1 MIVTVTLNPSIDRTI
16 AVDALVRGG
25 VNRAEIIALDAGG
38 KGVNVSRALAVYGAE
53 THAIMIGAA
62 LGGLWFSDVLNAASV
77 PHTTV
82 KAEGITRSNI
92 TLVEADGTV
101 TKINEPGVTL
111 NEALIAD
118 VETALGALA
127 LDGAWVVFAGRLN
140 PGAADDTYLRLAR
153 FAAARGAKVAVDV
166 SGKPLDV
173 ALEAGT
179 VDLIKPNQH
188 ELGEIVGRT
197 LPTVGD
203 VILAARE
210 VIARGVATVVCSLGR
225 DGALYIT
232 ADEAMHVEPAMVIQ
246 GTPVGAGDILLAT
259 FIGGGANAEAL
270 VGAVQWSAASVAL
283 PGTAIPTPEQAAA
296 IPVTR
301 HAEPVLTRQLNEVS

>member
-53 THAIMIGAA
+53 THAIMISAA
-62 LGGLWFSDVLNAASV
+62 LGGLWFADVLEAARI

-82 KAEGITRSNI
+82 MAQGVTRSNI
-92 TLVEADGTV
+92 TLLEADGTV

-111 NEALIAD
+111 NESLIAD
-118 VETALGALA
+118 VEAALSA
-127 LDGAWVVFAGRLN
+127 LDLDGSWVVFAGRLN
-140 PGAADDTYLRLAR
+140 PGAPDDTYLRLAR

-166 SGKPLDV
+166 SGRPLDI

-197 LPTVGD
+197 LSTVGE
-203 VILAARE
+203 VIVAARE
-210 VIARGVATVVCSLGR
+210 VISRGVATVVCSLGR

-232 ADEAMHVEPAMVIQ
+232 ADEVLHAEPAVVIQ

-283 PGTAIPTPEQAAA
+283 PGTAIPTREQAAA

-301 HAEPVLTRQLNEVS
+301 HPEPVLTRQLNEVS

>member
-1 MIVTVTLNPSIDRTI
+1 VTVTLNPSIDRTI
-16 AVDALVRGG
+16 RVDRLVRGG
-25 VNRAEIIALDAGG
+25 VNRAQIVALDAGG

-53 THAIMIGAA
+53 THAIMIGAN
-62 LGGLWFSDVLNAASV
+62 LGALWFREVLDAAGV
-77 PHTTV
+77 PHTMVMT
-82 KAEGITRSNI
+82 EGVTRSNI
-92 TLVEADGTV
+92 TLLEADGTV

-111 NEALIAD
+111 QEAAISD
-118 VETALGALA
+118 VESALAALA

-140 PGAADDTYLRLAR
+140 PGAPADTYLRLAR
-153 FAAARGAKVAVDV
+153 FAKQRGAMVAVDV
-166 SGKPLDV
+166 SGQPLDI
-173 ALEAGT
+173 ALRAGA

-188 ELGEIVGRT
+188 ELGEIVGRQLRT
-197 LPTVGD
+197 IGAV
-203 VILAARE
+203 VEAARE
-210 VIARGVATVVCSLGR
+210 VIDRGVATVVCSLGR

-232 ADEAMHVEPAMVIQ
+232 ADQVQHAECAEEIV

-270 VGAVQWSAASVAL
+270 EGAVRWSAASVKL

-301 HAEPVLTRQLNEVS
+301 HAQAQLTRQLVEVS

>member
-16 AVDALVRGG
+16 AVDSLVRGG

-38 KGVNVSRALAVYGAE
+38 KGVNVSRALAVYGAD

-62 LGGLWFSDVLNAASV
+62 LGGIWCTDVLNEANV

-82 KAEGITRSNI
+82 MAEGVTRSNI

-101 TKINEPGVTL
+101 TKINEPGITL
-111 NEALIAD
+111 NESLIAD
-118 VETALGALA
+118 VESALSA
-127 LDGAWVVFAGRLN
+127 LDLADAWVVFAGRLN
-140 PGAADDTYLRLAR
+140 PGASDDTYLRLAR
-153 FAAARGAKVAVDV
+153 FAASRGARVAIDV

-197 LPTVGD
+197 LNTIGD
-203 VILAARE
+203 VIDAARE
-210 VIARGVATVVCSLGR
+210 VISRGVATVVCSLGR

-232 ADEAMHVEPAMVIQ
+232 GSEVMHAEPAVAIQ

-259 FIGGGANAEAL
+259 FIGGGASAEAL

-296 IPVTR
+296 IPVLR
-301 HAEPVLTRQLNEVS
+301 HSQPELMRQLNEVS

>member
-16 AVDALVRGG
+16 AVDSLVRGG

-62 LGGLWFSDVLNAASV
+62 LGGSWFTDMLNAADV

-82 KAEGITRSNI
+82 MAEGVTRSNI

-111 NEALIAD
+111 NESLIVD
-118 VETALGALA
+118 VEAALA
-127 LDGAWVVFAGRLN
+127 ALDLDDAWVVFAGRLN
-140 PGAADDTYLRLAR
+140 PGAPDNTYLRLAR

-166 SGKPLDV
+166 SGKPLDI

-197 LPTVGD
+197 LGTIGE
-203 VILAARE
+203 VIVAARE
-210 VIARGVATVVCSLGR
+210 VISRGVATVVCSLGR
-225 DGALYIT
+225 DGALYVT
-232 ADEAMHVEPAMVIQ
+232 ADEIMHAEPAVVIQ

-259 FIGGGANAEAL
+259 FIGGGADAEAL

-283 PGTAIPTPEQAAA
+283 PGTAIPTPEQALA

-301 HAEPVLTRQLNEVS
+301 HAGPVLTRQLSEVS

>member
-16 AVDALVRGG
+16 AVDTLVRGG

-38 KGVNVSRALAVYGAE
+38 KGVNVSRALAVYGAD

-62 LGGLWFSDVLNAASV
+62 LGGIWFTDVLNAANV

-82 KAEGITRSNI
+82 MAEGVTRSNI

-101 TKINEPGVTL
+101 TKINEPGVAL

-118 VETALGALA
+118 VEAALA
-127 LDGAWVVFAGRLN
+127 ALDLADAWVVFAGRLN
-140 PGAADDTYLRLAR
+140 PGAPDDTYLRLAR
-153 FAAARGAKVAVDV
+153 FAAARGAKVAIDV

-197 LPTVGD
+197 LHTVGD
-203 VILAARE
+203 VIDAARE
-210 VIARGVATVVCSLGR
+210 VISRGVATVVCSLGR

-232 ADEAMHVEPAMVIQ
+232 ASDVTHAEPAVVIQ

-296 IPVTR
+296 VPVTR
-301 HAEPVLTRQLNEVS
+301 HAEPELTRQLNEVS

>member
-16 AVDALVRGG
+16 AVDSLVRGG

-62 LGGLWFSDVLNAASV
+62 LGGVWFTDVLNAANV

-82 KAEGITRSNI
+82 MAEGVTRSNI

-111 NEALIAD
+111 NEGLIAD
-118 VETALGALA
+118 VEAALA
-127 LDGAWVVFAGRLN
+127 TLDLADAWVVFAGRLN
-140 PGAADDTYLRLAR
+140 PGAPDDTYLRLAR
-153 FAAARGAKVAVDV
+153 FAAARGARVAVDV
-166 SGKPLDV
+166 SGKPLDI

-197 LPTVGD
+197 LNTIAD
-203 VILAARE
+203 VIDAARE
-210 VIARGVATVVCSLGR
+210 VISRGVATVVCSLGR
-225 DGALYIT
+225 DGALFIT
-232 ADEAMHVEPAMVIQ
+232 ATDVMHAEPAMVIQ

-301 HAEPVLTRQLNEVS
+301 HSEPVLTRQLNEVS

>member
-16 AVDALVRGG
+16 AVDSLVRGG

-62 LGGLWFSDVLNAASV
+62 LGGIWFTDVLNAANV

-82 KAEGITRSNI
+82 MAEGVTRSNI

-101 TKINEPGVTL
+101 TKINEPGVAL
-111 NEALIAD
+111 NETLIVD
-118 VETALGALA
+118 VEAALA
-127 LDGAWVVFAGRLN
+127 ALDLADAWVVFAGRLN
-140 PGAADDTYLRLAR
+140 PGAPDDTYLRLAR

-166 SGKPLDV
+166 SGKPLDI

-197 LPTVGD
+197 LNTVGD
-203 VILAARE
+203 VIDAARE
-210 VIARGVATVVCSLGR
+210 VISRGVATVVCSLGR
-225 DGALYIT
+225 DGALFIT
-232 ADEAMHVEPAMVIQ
+232 ATDVMHAEPATVIQ

-259 FIGGGANAEAL
+259 FIGGGADAEAL

-301 HAEPVLTRQLNEVS
+301 HPEPVLTRQLNEVS